1 MGLPKHATP
10 ESYRVFL
17 RDELGHIQQVVLLEC
32 DGDEDGQD
40 KARLIR
46 GASVI
51 ELWQGARM
59 VCRMD
64 GNGGDLPLFD
74 K

>member
-1 MGLPKHATP
+1 MGLPNHIPP
-10 ESYRVFL
+10 ESYRVYL
-17 RDELGHIQQVVLLEC
+17 RDELGHIQQVVVLEC
-32 DGDEDGQD
+32 DGDEDGQA

-46 GASVI
+46 GASVV

-59 VCRMD
+59 VRRFD

-74 K
+74 R